1 MLFSNI
7 AYHTKAKDHILVNNF
22 MDTNNKSDIRT
33 FLGSS
38 LENIPKFHSATL
50 PKLCGGNRVMDLLFY
65 KPLNYVDR
73 SKPLHNARIGEFTT
87 FIAKIHEHQPPN
99 SKGRPYKI
107 VVESESSYI
116 FIVFFS
122 YSAGYLRKLFPIG
135 SSIVI
140 SGKLEVFAEHWQI
153 THPDHTSL
161 NIEQFKEIACIEPV
175 YRLCRGITN
184 KSIKRMI
191 NLKLAEL
198 PDLPEWIS
206 GALMRQ
212 KKWSSWKESIIG
224 LHKPNS
230 LAEAEICRKRLAYD
244 ELLAYQLA
252 LKLARKNHIKK
263 REREF
268 IISGKYKEQVL
279 NSLPFQ
285 LTNDQ
290 IRAID
295 EISEKQKSKY
305 RMVNLLQGDVGSGKT
320 VVALFAMLNAI
331 ENGLQAAFMAP
342 TTILA
347 EQHYNWIEET
357 LSATNIKVAL
367 LTGKTTRKEKNIV
380 TNGLA
385 SGILNIVVGTHA
397 LFQDKVTFKNLG
409 LAAIDEQ
416 QRFGVMQRNRL
427 VEKGENTDILF
438 VTATPIPR
446 TLQQAMYGDIE
457 CSVLKEKPKSRLPI
471 KTAIVSL
478 TKVASVIEKL
488 SGAIQIG
495 EKAYWICPYIEEN
508 EDINIAAAE
517 MRFQELQKTFGDKV
531 GIIHGKLTQDQ
542 KDQVMFSFK
551 RNEFSLLVATTVI
564 EVGIDVP
571 DATIMIIENAEQFG
585 LSQLHQLRGRV
596 GRGSKQSFCVLLC
609 DNLSQK
615 KLKVMSESQDG
626 FYIAE
631 KDMELRGSGD
641 ILGTKQS
648 GCMEF
653 KFADLYKDRELLN
666 LAYNNAKDLTAESE
680 SFALLLDIFECRR
693 KLHLSKFQ

>member
-1 MLFSNI
+1 MSFTDI
-7 AYHTKAKDHILVNNF
+7 AYCKDNPILISNSIYS
-22 MDTNNKSDIRT
+22 MNKSNIRT
-33 FLGSS
+33 FLGND
-38 LENIPKFHSATL
+38 LEGIPKFHSAIL
-50 PKLCGGNRVMDLLFY
+50 SKLCGGNRVMDLLFY
-65 KPLNYVDR
+65 KPLSYVDR
-73 SKPLHNARIGEFTT
+73 SKPLHGARAGEFTT
-87 FIAKIHEHQPPN
+87 FISKAHEHQPPN

-107 VVESESSYI
+107 IVESEGSYI
-116 FIVFFS
+116 SIVFFN
-122 YSAGYLRKLFPIG
+122 YSAGYLRKLFPVG
-135 SSIVI
+135 ASIVI
-140 SGKLEVFAEHWQI
+140 SGKLEIFAGNWQI
-153 THPDHTSL
+153 THPDHVSL
-161 NIEQFKEIACIEPV
+161 DIEQLKEIACIEPV

-184 KSIKRMI
+184 KSIRRMI
-191 NLKLAEL
+191 SSKLTEL

-224 LHKPNS
+224 LHKPTS
-230 LAEAEICRKRLAYD
+230 LAQAEVCRKRLAYD

-268 IISGKYKEQVL
+268 ITSGKYKEQVL
-279 NSLPFQ
+279 SSLPFQ
-285 LTNDQ
+285 LTSDQ

-295 EISEKQKSKY
+295 EISEKQKSEY

-320 VVALFAMLNAI
+320 VVALFAMLNAV
-331 ENGLQAAFMAP
+331 ENGFQAALMAP

-380 TNGLA
+380 TTGLA
-385 SGILNIVVGTHA
+385 SGVLNIVVGTHA
-397 LFQDKVTFKNLG
+397 LFQEKVTFKNLG
-409 LAAIDEQ
+409 LAVIDEQ

-446 TLQQAMYGDIE
+446 TLQQAIYGDIE

-471 KTAIVSL
+471 KTAVISL
-478 TKVASVIEKL
+478 AKVTSVIEKL
-488 SGAIQIG
+488 SEAIQRG

-508 EDINIAAAE
+508 EEINIAAAE
-517 MRFQELQKTFGDKV
+517 MRFQELRKTFGDKV
-531 GIIHGKLTQDQ
+531 GIIHGKLTQDE

-609 DNLSQK
+609 DSLNRE
-615 KLKVMSESQDG
+615 KLKVMCESQDG

-631 KDMELRGSGD
+631 KDMMLRGSGD

-648 GCMEF
+648 GYMEF

-666 LAYNNAKDLTAESE
+666 LACNNAKELTAEGE
-680 SFALLLDIFECRR
+680 PFALLLDIFECRR